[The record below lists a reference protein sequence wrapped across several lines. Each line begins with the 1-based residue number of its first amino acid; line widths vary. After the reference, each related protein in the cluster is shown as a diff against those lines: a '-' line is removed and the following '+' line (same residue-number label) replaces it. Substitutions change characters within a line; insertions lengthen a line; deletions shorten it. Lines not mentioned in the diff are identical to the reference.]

1 MRDAAFKQAAL
12 IFYRSYAVE
21 LGESRKMVC
30 LAGTAHQ
37 THHFSVHFSPNGV
50 SPNLI
55 GHTMNRYLYI
65 SFMLVLLL
73 RPTSTFAAGR
83 NNVVLDP
90 TATIIVHNEAE
101 FQTAIA
107 NVADGGVIEL
117 VANTY
122 YAPPGGFNLSNISK
136 RFTIRA
142 APGNP
147 VVFHGN
153 GHEIMKI
160 LNNTYS
166 GNAGVIFQDLQFLN
180 GQSAQGHIA
189 GGITLQRANATFVR
203 CKFESNSNS
212 SSAAGGGGVV
222 VNNGSIVFFIDNVWI
237 NNSAKSFGAGLVVEG
252 DSRAYIHNS
261 QFLQNRTNLPNHV
274 ALSHGAG
281 IMVHNSTL
289 RVSNTLF
296 DSNQAGYAG
305 GAIYALGIWRTPL
318 STPAAEVII
327 ANCTFSNNAS
337 KRDPT
342 VSSTAP
348 TEGGAI
354 HSEDHVTVKIYNS
367 RFLRNSADIGGG
379 VNVYRALGEVEGA
392 VFVGNRAV
400 GLGQAT
406 GFGGAINLSSN
417 DIPADASVNRRS
429 AALNIKDSWIQG
441 ENIAAQSSGG
451 MALSGDSNRVYGT
464 NGVTKLGTLSDNLAN
479 VTIDNVV
486 FADLDVQF
494 NPNSTGSGNGGA
506 LVAALT
512 NLAVANGLVILSDAK
527 GVTYSSGGGFSIID
541 QSTASISNSTFGR
554 NSVDLFGAALF
565 VQGANINAT
574 GSTFVRNEIRP
585 GVQEPLLQSYGAA
598 IFSSPENQKGL
609 YVVGT
614 LQNNILSENI
624 GLPIWEQD
632 NSNGPINDVRYNSNQ
647 IYSNSFS
654 GSIYCNTIPGYC
666 GLDVNGLNTTT
677 VIRAT
682 TSTKKSQIA
691 NSSLSTP
698 PVIGS
703 LKAGPKVLTTA
714 APGDVVPTP
723 GYLAYS
729 WGGGSAS
736 LDGVA
741 ATGNAG
747 IAAAAQVGVHT
758 LSVSGSTFQAVISQA
773 ATPSAILSSSWNGSS
788 YTLAWSA
795 TSGAFLD
802 GAVDQGIAIPSLPN
816 GSINAQLSSNMT
828 YTYYVITKEG
838 GAIASISTMPAQF
851 KVFNPIIRK

>member
-1 MRDAAFKQAAL
+1 
-12 IFYRSYAVE
+12 
-21 LGESRKMVC
+21 
-30 LAGTAHQ
+30 
-37 THHFSVHFSPNGV
+37 
-50 SPNLI
+50 
-55 GHTMNRYLYI
+55 MNRYWYI
-65 SFMLVLLL
+65 TFLIVLIL
-73 RPTSTFAAGR
+73 RPITTFAAGHT
-83 NNVVLDP
+83 NIAFDLSN
-90 TATIIVHNEAE
+90 AIIVHNEAE

-107 NVADGGVIEL
+107 NVPDGGVIEL
-117 VANTY
+117 IEKTY
-122 YAPPGGFNLSNISK
+122 YAPAGGFNLSNLTK

-142 APGNP
+142 APGNS

-166 GNAGVIFQDLQFLN
+166 GNAGIIFQDLQFVN
-180 GQSAQGHIA
+180 GQSGQGHIA

-222 VNNGSIVFFIDNVWI
+222 INFSSVVFFFDSTWL

-252 DSRAYIHNS
+252 ESRAYIHNS
-261 QFLQNRTNLPNHV
+261 QFLQNRTNLANHV
-274 ALSHGAG
+274 VLSHGAG
-281 IMVHNSTL
+281 IMVHNSSL

-296 DSNQAGYAG
+296 DNNQAGYAG
-305 GAIYALGIWRTPL
+305 GAIYALGIWRNPI
-318 STPAAEVII
+318 STPATDVIL
-327 ANCTFSNNAS
+327 ADCTFSNNAA

-342 VSSTAP
+342 VSSTSP

-354 HSEDHVTVKIYNS
+354 HSEDHATVKIYNS
-367 RFLRNSADIGGG
+367 RFMRNSADIGGG
-379 VNVYRALGEVEGA
+379 VNFYRSMGEVEGT

-417 DIPADASVNRRS
+417 DTPADGSVNRRS
-429 AALNIKDSWIQG
+429 ATLTIKDSWIQG

-451 MALSGDSNRVYGT
+451 IAASGDSNRVYGT

-479 VTIDNVV
+479 VTIDNLV

-512 NLAVANGLVILSDAK
+512 NLTIANSLVILSDAK
-527 GVTYSSGGGFSIID
+527 GVNYSSGGGFSIID
-541 QSTASISNSTFGR
+541 QSIASISNTIFGR
-554 NSVDLFGAALF
+554 NTVDLFGAALF
-565 VQGANINAT
+565 IQGANINVT
-574 GSTFVRNEIRP
+574 GSTFVRNEIKP
-585 GVQEPLLQSYGAA
+585 GSQEPLLQSYGAA

-624 GLPIWEQD
+624 GLPSWEQD

-647 IYSNSFS
+647 IYSNSFG
-654 GSIYCNTIPGYC
+654 GSVYCNTIPGYC
-666 GLDVNGLNTTT
+666 GLDVNGLNTIT
-677 VIRAT
+677 VVRTT
-682 TSTKKSQIA
+682 TSTKKSQVA
-691 NSSLSTP
+691 NLSLSTP
-698 PVIGS
+698 PVLGV

-714 APGDVVPTP
+714 APGDVVPTQ

-729 WGGGSAS
+729 WGSGSAL
-736 LDGVA
+736 LDGVT
-741 ATGNAG
+741 ATGYAG
-747 IAAAAQVGVHT
+747 IASTTEVGVHN
-758 LSVSGSTFQAVISQA
+758 LSVGGSTFQAVISQA

-788 YTLAWSA
+788 YTLAWSV
-795 TSGAFLD
+795 TSGTFLD
-802 GAVDQGIAIPSLPN
+802 GAIDQGITIPSLAN
-816 GSINAQLSSNMT
+816 GSINVQLSSDMT

-838 GAIASISTMPAQF
+838 GTTTSISTVPAQF
-851 KVFNPIIRK
+851 KVFTPIVRK